1 MTLYGSLIVYSICIF
16 RTLLSNKSI
25 FTPKNGNGNI
35 SYEGILKHRKYRRC
49 DSFVLFFID
58 HESWRGH
65 CPWIFFI
72 QNHFT
77 FSVIIIIFFNVVF
90 LTTIFFNSIILRFI
104 FKRTWTTGTG
114 PSWAPVGIIFT
125 YLECTGKSVGSTARF
140 ISKVKFSGK
149 MYYIN
154 IDL

>member
-1 MTLYGSLIVYSICIF
+1 MNLFHSKSFYVL
-16 RTLLSNKSI
+16 RDNHLLSNV
-25 FTPKNGNGNI
+25 FM
-35 SYEGILKHRKYRRC
+35 
-49 DSFVLFFID
+49 
-58 HESWRGH
+58 
-65 CPWIFFI
+65 
-72 QNHFT
+72 
-77 FSVIIIIFFNVVF
+77 IFFNVVF
-90 LTTIFFNSIILRFI
+90 LTTIFFNSIILCFI

-149 MYYIN
+149 IYYIN

>member
-1 MTLYGSLIVYSICIF
+1 VDIYSDG
-16 RTLLSNKSI
+16 LW
-25 FTPKNGNGNI
+25 
-35 SYEGILKHRKYRRC
+35 
-49 DSFVLFFID
+49 
-58 HESWRGH
+58 WR
-65 CPWIFFI
+65 WEY
-72 QNHFT
+72 
-77 FSVIIIIFFNVVF
+77 F
-90 LTTIFFNSIILRFI
+90 LTSKSFLHYRECHMDLKIWSWFVSTIFSSYPLHQIERKFYGYDYFEQIFIMNFFNSIILCFI

>member
-25 FTPKNGNGNI
+25 FTPKNSNSNI

-77 FSVIIIIFFNVVF
+77 FSVVIIYHLMFSWFFLMWSSWRQFFSFQSFYVLF
-90 LTTIFFNSIILRFI
+90 LENMDHRNRTILGSCWDYLYLLGMYWKI
-104 FKRTWTTGTG
+104 
-114 PSWAPVGIIFT
+114 SWVYCQIHQ
-125 YLECTGKSVGSTARF
+125 
-140 ISKVKFSGK
+140 
-149 MYYIN
+149 
-154 IDL
+154 